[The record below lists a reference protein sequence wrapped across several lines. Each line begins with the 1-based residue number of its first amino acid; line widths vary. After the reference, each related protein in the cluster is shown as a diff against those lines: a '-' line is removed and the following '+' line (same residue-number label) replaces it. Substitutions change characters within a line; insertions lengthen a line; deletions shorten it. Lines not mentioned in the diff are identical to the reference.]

1 MHLEPVR
8 TGDRVFIGNDA
19 VVPPGAVIPD
29 DVLIGIKSKPP
40 ENERMAPGET
50 WFGSPPIKLP
60 TRQKVDVGAL
70 WTYEPSRW
78 RKLGRAVFEAA
89 HTSFPSMLFISFAIL
104 AIDLFFYPAILEAD
118 WTLLAISF
126 VGA

>member
-40 ENERMAPGET
+40 ENERIAPGDT

-60 TRQKVDVGAL
+60 TRQKVDIGAL
-70 WTYEPSRW
+70 WTYEPSVW
-78 RKLGRAVFEAA
+78 RKLGRAVFEAL
-89 HTSFPSMLFISFAIL
+89 HTSFPDRKSTRLNSSHANISYAVFCL
-104 AIDLFFYPAILEAD
+104 KKKN
-118 WTLLAISF
+118 T
-126 VGA
+126 